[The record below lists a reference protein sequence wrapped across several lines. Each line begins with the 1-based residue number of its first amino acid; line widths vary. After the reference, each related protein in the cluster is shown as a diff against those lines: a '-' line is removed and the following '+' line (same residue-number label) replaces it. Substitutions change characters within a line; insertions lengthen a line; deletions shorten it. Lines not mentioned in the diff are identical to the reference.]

1 VWGRLDGRHRAV
13 ARDNLRRAFPG
24 WDEGRLEATARGV
37 YAHFG
42 RTLLDILWLGHRRRD
57 EVLALAEWEG
67 TEHMEAAQA
76 AGRGALAVTAHFGNW
91 EYHGLAHGLRFGP
104 IAVVARPLDNPALDA
119 RLCAFRSSVGNTVI
133 YKRRALRQVLQ
144 FVRGGGTVAILID
157 QNVQAQDGIF
167 VDFFGRPAATT
178 TVAAAVA
185 LKTGCALVP
194 SRAEARP
201 GGGYR
206 LVYDPPLEVVRTGDH
221 QADIARVTQELTKR
235 IESWVR
241 NAPDQWLW
249 IHKRWKTQ
257 PPAAGGEGA

>member
-1 VWGRLDGRHRAV
+1 
-13 ARDNLRRAFPG
+13 
-24 WDEGRLEATARGV
+24 V

-42 RTLLDILWLGHRRRD
+42 RTLLDILWLGHRTPD

-67 TEHMEAAQA
+67 AEHMEAAQA
-76 AGRGALAVTAHFGNW
+76 AGRGALAITAHFGNW

-104 IAVVARPLDNPALDA
+104 IAVVARPLDNPQLDA
-119 RLCAFRSSVGNTVI
+119 RLCAFRTAVGNRVI
-133 YKRRALRQVLQ
+133 YKSRALRQVLQ
-144 FVRGGGTVAILID
+144 SVRSGGTVAILID
-157 QNVQAQDGIF
+157 QNVQLQDGIF

-185 LKTGCALVP
+185 LKTGCALLP

-206 LVYDPPLEVVRTGDH
+206 LVYDPPVEVVRTGDH
-221 QADIARVTQELTKR
+221 QADIARVTQALTKR

-241 NAPDQWLW
+241 HTPEQWLW

-257 PPAAGGEGA
+257 PPQPGGSA